1 MKLNAKQRFVITG
14 TPVEN
19 SITDL
24 WSQINFLNPGLLGNY
39 NFFSKKY
46 VVSIEKDKDENA
58 TKILRNIVKPFILR
72 RTKKQVATDL
82 PLKTEQ
88 IRLCDMTEEQGERY
102 ESVKSL
108 FRNEL
113 MASISNVG
121 MNNSKLMILQGLT
134 KLRQIANHPI
144 LAQEDYLDGSGK
156 FNEVI
161 EMVQKAI
168 ENKHKILLFSQFVQ
182 HLNLYKEYF
191 KMQNQSFLYLD
202 GSTPSAERSK
212 LVNEFQKDKDIP
224 LFLISLKAGGVGL
237 NLTSADY
244 VFLLDPWWN
253 PAVEKQAMDR
263 THRIGQTKPV
273 FVYKFISKNTIEEK
287 IIKLQEKKQ
296 RVSDD
301 LIEQNDA
308 IVKNIVQNDLEELLN

>member
-1 MKLNAKQRFVITG
+1 
-14 TPVEN
+14 
-19 SITDL
+19 
-24 WSQINFLNPGLLGNY
+24 
-39 NFFSKKY
+39 
-46 VVSIEKDKDENA
+46 
-58 TKILRNIVKPFILR
+58 
-72 RTKKQVATDL
+72 
-82 PLKTEQ
+82 
-88 IRLCDMTEEQGERY
+88 
-102 ESVKSL
+102 
-108 FRNEL
+108 
-113 MASISNVG
+113 
-121 MNNSKLMILQGLT
+121 
-134 KLRQIANHPI
+134 
-144 LAQEDYLDGSGK
+144 
-156 FNEVI
+156 
-161 EMVQKAI
+161 
-168 ENKHKILLFSQFVQ
+168 
-182 HLNLYKEYF
+182 
-191 KMQNQSFLYLD
+191 MQNQAFLYLD
-202 GSTPSAERSK
+202 GSTPSAERTK